1 MKTNNNKYKKTKVG
15 WIPKEWE
22 VKRLGENEL
31 IFKGKGI
38 SKKELKPSG
47 IPCITYGDI
56 YTKYNTFTDRFE
68 KYIDQNSADNSILI
82 QKGDVLFAGSGET
95 QEDIGKSIVYTGSSI
110 AYAGGDIIILRQNKA
125 DYIFLA
131 YLLNSIVIMKQFF
144 EMAQGNSVV
153 HIYSKNVN
161 SLSIPL
167 PPMREQKR
175 IAEILSTWDEAI
187 ETTEKLIAV
196 QEQRKKWLM
205 QQLLTGKTRFSGDW
219 SSENKNDYKKTK
231 VGWIPNDWV
240 ISKMKEVVLVDSESI
255 NQYYNKEI
263 KFNYISLSDVQ
274 FGNIADNLKSY
285 NLKDAPS
292 RARRIVREND
302 VLLSTVRP
310 NLKGFLFIGANL
322 DSFIASTGFS
332 VLRSNGRIEP
342 KYLYAYIFSY
352 PFEKQI
358 EALLV
363 GSNYPA
369 INSSEVKSL
378 SIPLPSL
385 PEQIKIAEVISTQG
399 ELIEGLQD
407 EKRRL
412 VEQKRGLMQ
421 VLLTGA
427 VRV

>member
-1 MKTNNNKYKKTKVG
+1 MTTNKNKSGYKHTKIG

-22 VKRLGENEL
+22 VKSFKEIAEK
-31 IFKGKGI
+31 KGKTLNPKDSTSVKCIELEHIEQETGRI
-38 SKKELKPSG
+38 LGFTESNKLLSQKNKFIVSNILFGKLRPYLRKFWYAEFDGVCSSEIWVLSNRTNTDSKFLF
-47 IPCITYGDI
+47 YLV
-56 YTKYNTFTDRFE
+56 NTDRFIE
-68 KYIDQNSADNSILI
+68 TANLT
-82 QKGDVLFAGSGET
+82 SGT
-95 QEDIGKSIVYTGSSI
+95 KMPRSDWG
-110 AYAGGDIIILRQNKA
+110 
-125 DYIFLA
+125 
-131 YLLNSIVIMKQFF
+131 
-144 EMAQGNSVV
+144 VV
-153 HIYSKNVN
+153 ST
-161 SLSIPL
+161 LSIPL
-167 PPMREQKR
+167 PPMREQKK

-187 ETTEKLIAV
+187 ETTEKLIAA

-219 SSENKNDYKKTK
+219 SSTNKNDCKKTK
-231 VGWIPNDWV
+231 IGSIPNDWEL
-240 ISKMKEVVLVDSESI
+240 SKMKEVVLVDSESI
-255 NQYYNKEI
+255 NQDYNKEI
-263 KFNYISLSDVQ
+263 TFNYISLSDVQ
-274 FGNIADNLKSY
+274 LGNIADNLKSY
-285 NLKDAPS
+285 NLKNAPS
-292 RARRIVREND
+292 RARRIVRKND

-322 DSFIASTGFS
+322 DGFIASTGFS

-385 PEQIKIAEVISTQG
+385 PEQERIAEVLSTQD
-399 ELIEGLQD
+399 ELIEGLRD
-407 EKRRL
+407 EKQRL

-421 VLLTGA
+421 VLLTGK